1 MPHIEVKFFPRNL
14 SDAQQQALA
23 DELTQVIVKH
33 LQSKESS
40 VSVALNEVQPAQWK
54 GEVWDKEIAP
64 FLDTLARKPGYEM

>member
-1 MPHIEVKFFPRNL
+1 MPHIDVKFFPREL
-14 SDAQQQALA
+14 SDTQKQALA

>member
-1 MPHIEVKFFPRNL
+1 MDVKFFPRDL

-40 VSVALNEVQPAQWK
+40 VSVALKEVQPEQWK
-54 GEVWDKEIAP
+54 SD
-64 FLDTLARKPGYEM
+64 

>member
-1 MPHIEVKFFPRNL
+1 MPHIDVKFFPRDL
-14 SDAQQQALA
+14 SDAQQHALA